1 MLVQVAEAAEDI
13 GASEEV
19 ESNMK
24 VLVSA
29 ASKYG
34 ATSEIAEEIGNT
46 LREALAERV
55 VGDVVVDVVPPEQ
68 VSSVE
73 DYDAVVLGSAV
84 YAGHWLES
92 ARELAE
98 RHAQALSE
106 RSTWLFSSGPI
117 GEPPKPEEDPVD
129 VAAILEA
136 TKARDHR
143 VFAGKLDKSSLR
155 FVEKAIMVAV
165 RAPEGDFRDWGE
177 IRAWTEGIADTL
189 AGDSDPG

>member
-1 MLVQVAEAAEDI
+1 
-13 GASEEV
+13 
-19 ESNMK
+19 MK

-34 ATSEIAEEIGNT
+34 ATSEIAEEIGRV
-46 LREALAERV
+46 LRQALDDRGLD
-55 VGDVVVDVVPPEQ
+55 GDIVVDVLPAEE

-73 DYDAVVLGSAV
+73 DYGAVVLGSAV
-84 YAGHWLES
+84 YAGHWLEP
-92 ARELAE
+92 ARELVE
-98 RHAQALSE
+98 RHAEALSE
-106 RSTWLFSSGPI
+106 RPTWLFSSGPI

-129 VAAILEA
+129 VAPILEA
-136 TKARDHR
+136 TNARDHR

-177 IRAWTEGIADTL
+177 VRTWTEAIAENL